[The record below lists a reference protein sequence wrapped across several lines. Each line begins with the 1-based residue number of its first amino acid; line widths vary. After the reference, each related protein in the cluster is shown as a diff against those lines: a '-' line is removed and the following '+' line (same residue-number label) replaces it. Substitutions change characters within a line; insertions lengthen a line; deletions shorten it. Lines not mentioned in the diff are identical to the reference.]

1 MDLRVLS
8 YFLVVAREEN
18 ITRAATQL
26 HVTQPTLSRQLMQLE
41 EELGVKLFE
50 RSSHNIILTQ
60 EGIFLRRR
68 AQELVSLAERTKQ
81 ELNGENEIISGRITI
96 GGGEFKSSRDL
107 AQAVTGFVK
116 EYEQVTFDIYSGNND
131 NIVEQMDKG
140 LIDIGLF
147 LAPIDISK
155 YDFIR
160 MPQQEVWGVFVKTDS
175 PLAKKKSIKKEE
187 LVGLNL
193 IAPNRELV
201 QTVLPEWLGDVK
213 EQLSIKVTYNLLYN
227 VTAMIEQGI
236 DAALCLD
243 LNAKYDNLKFI
254 PLEPML
260 THSTV
265 LAWKKNQV
273 LSPAVSVFVKFL
285 RESADT
291 PKSELNT

>member
-18 ITRAATQL
+18 ITKAATQL

-50 RSSHNIILTQ
+50 RSSHNIVLTQ

-68 AQELVSLAERTKQ
+68 AQELVSLADRTKQ
-81 ELNGENEIISGRITI
+81 ELSVGNEIVSGQITI
-96 GGGEFKSSRDL
+96 GGGEFKSSSYL
-107 AQAVTGFVK
+107 AQIVADFVK
-116 EYEQVTFDIYSGNND
+116 EYEHVTFDVYSGNND
-131 NIVEQMDKG
+131 NVIEQMDKG

-155 YDFIR
+155 YESVR
-160 MPQQEVWGVFVKTDS
+160 MMQEETWGVFVRTDS
-175 PLAKKKSIKKEE
+175 PLADKKSVKKED
-187 LVGLNL
+187 LIGLSL

-201 QTVLPEWLGDVK
+201 QTVLPEWLGDVREK
-213 EQLSIKVTYNLLYN
+213 LSIKVTYNLLYN
-227 VTAMIEQGI
+227 VATMVEQGI

-243 LNAKYDNLKFI
+243 LNAEYNHLKFI

-260 THSTV
+260 THNTV
-265 LAWKKNQV
+265 LAWKKNQI
-273 LSPAVSVFVKFL
+273 LSPAVSAFIKFL
-285 RESADT
+285 REYN
-291 PKSELNT
+291 KE